1 MPQQLLSLWTV
12 AADDVTRGANAS
24 EEVHADCRR
33 GASGGNIGQVNVY
46 ADFSARGRLRAWDR
60 RDSGSAD
67 TNYGY
72 ICVWKIQNSFLYC
85 LHFTPR
91 TWIGWGFCWCWT
103 GAGGRRSSGR
113 GIPLQDSTLAPYPAF
128 PWAWSLGGLSN
139 LATKSKIEL
148 DEDEQ

>member
-33 GASGGNIGQVNVY
+33 GASGGDIGQVNVY

-72 ICVWKIQNSFLYC
+72 VYLRLKNTKQFSILFTFYASYLDWVRILLVLNGGWRKAFEWTRHSPSG
-85 LHFTPR
+85 LHFGSLSCFSLSL
-91 TWIGWGFCWCWT
+91 IF
-103 GAGGRRSSGR
+103 GR
-113 GIPLQDSTLAPYPAF
+113 PQ
-128 PWAWSLGGLSN
+128 
-139 LATKSKIEL
+139 
-148 DEDEQ
+148 